1 MDATKLGLYGLLFA
15 IRSISFLMF
24 YIIWSY
30 LRKKAL
36 AMQTLRDEMIKEL
49 IISLIPLTLSTDL
62 LNIDIG
68 PISKEFALFL
78 TYTRVA
84 LAQYFFMQVL
94 IVTLIRYLIIFHGPV
109 IDSIEDQ
116 KVVNF
121 SRMFSTIWVFVT
133 CLYSGLFQDFTKTHG
148 FLAMTGQRQ
157 SSEKIDTPNQSAPN
171 TLQFVLVLDIIVII
185 FVYVRI
191 EIYKQKDPLYTF
203 ASYNLRTIRTVVGIT
218 IICVLF
224 LILRTNGAFFHAN
237 FRNSNE
243 RLLFHIILA
252 FLCVNIV
259 PVLMILNNKKIAIHA
274 KNKFIC
280 YNLNNAV
287 QFKSINLPK

>member
-1 MDATKLGLYGLLFA
+1 MDATKLGLYGLLFV

-49 IISLIPLTLSTDL
+49 IISLVPLTLSSDL
-62 LNIDIG
+62 LYIDIC

-78 TYTRVA
+78 IYTRVA

-94 IVTLIRYLIIFHGPV
+94 IVTLIRYLIIFHGPH

-116 KVVNF
+116 TVVNF
-121 SRMFSTIWVFVT
+121 SRLFSTIWVFVT
-133 CLYSGLFQDFTKTHG
+133 CLYSGLFQDFTKTHD

-157 SSEKIDTPNQSAPN
+157 SSEKIDTHNSLI
-171 TLQFVLVLDIIVII
+171 TLQFVLVLNIIVII

-191 EIYKQKDPLYTF
+191 EIYKQKDPLYIF
-203 ASYNLRTIRTVVGIT
+203 AIFNLRTIRTVVGIT
-218 IICVLF
+218 IICVPL
-224 LILRTNGAFFHAN
+224 LILRVNGALFHAN
-237 FRNSNE
+237 FRNSIE
-243 RLLFHIILA
+243 RLLFHIIVH

-259 PVLMILNNKKIAIHA
+259 PVLMILNNKKIVSHA

-287 QFKSINLPK
+287 GSI

>member
-30 LRKKAL
+30 LRKKLL

-133 CLYSGLFQDFTKTHG
+133 CLYSGLFQDFTKTHD

-157 SSEKIDTPNQSAPN
+157 SSEKIDTHNSLI
-171 TLQFVLVLDIIVII
+171 TLQFVLVLNIIVII

-218 IICVLF
+218 IICVLL
-224 LILRTNGAFFHAN
+224 LILRANGALFHAN
-237 FRNSNE
+237 FRNSIE

-259 PVLMILNNKKIAIHA
+259 PVLMILNNKKIVIHA

-280 YNLNNAV
+280 YILNNAV
-287 QFKSINLPK
+287 GSI

>member
-1 MDATKLGLYGLLFA
+1 MDATKLGLYGLLFV

-62 LNIDIG
+62 LYIDIC

-78 TYTRVA
+78 IYTRVA

-133 CLYSGLFQDFTKTHG
+133 CLYSGLFQDFTKTHD

-157 SSEKIDTPNQSAPN
+157 SSEKIDTHNSLI
-171 TLQFVLVLDIIVII
+171 TLQFVLVLNIIVII

-218 IICVLF
+218 IICVLL
-224 LILRTNGAFFHAN
+224 LILRVNGALFHAN
-237 FRNSNE
+237 FRNSIE
-243 RLLFHIILA
+243 RLLFHIIVH

-287 QFKSINLPK
+287 QFKSNNLPK